1 MNRLITITL
10 VFTILFAC
18 DSDEQVPEMILR
30 FNGTINNGDTGQPM
44 PEVKVKLKLSGMDV
58 ASKLLITNWDSTTT
72 DLSGNYSFTK
82 MFDRSKVYL
91 SSYSIMPIIDYY
103 ENCLGNTTETLPT
116 GIVLEMEIDTLNINS
131 DIKKVCPIGQIR
143 FIAKKMAIAM
153 NDTLFFRQ
161 TLKTTSF
168 DIITPKQYLTLP
180 LSEIYF
186 KYFTKNV
193 SGVDFALTIKK
204 EGGQITDTNQI
215 VTLQSGTTKELKIDY

>member
-1 MNRLITITL
+1 
-10 VFTILFAC
+10 
-18 DSDEQVPEMILR
+18 
-30 FNGTINNGDTGQPM
+30 
-44 PEVKVKLKLSGMDV
+44 
-58 ASKLLITNWDSTTT
+58 
-72 DLSGNYSFTK
+72 
-82 MFDRSKVYL
+82 
-91 SSYSIMPIIDYY
+91 
-103 ENCLGNTTETLPT
+103 
-116 GIVLEMEIDTLNINS
+116 MEIDTLNINS

-215 VTLQSGTTKELKIDY
+215 VTLQFEQQKS

>member
-1 MNRLITITL
+1 M
-10 VFTILFAC
+10 LFAC
-18 DSDEQVPEMILR
+18 DNDEQVPEKILR
-30 FNGTINNGDTGQPM
+30 FKGTINNGDTGQPM

-116 GIVLEMEIDTLNINS
+116 GFVLEMEIDTLNINS

-143 FIAKKMAIAM
+143 FIAKKMAITM

-161 TLKTTSF
+161 TLKTTSY

-180 LSEIYF
+180 VSEIYF